1 MREETMIG
9 SAGSREARELPCV
22 WSLAGVLEMRPCDR
36 GYDCDSCELFHALSG
51 HRCAVRNAAV
61 RHPVVS
67 ERERAMEADVGRIV
81 SRVMSG
87 CRLDLDRWYGRDG
100 LWVAGAGAETLDV
113 GLVGCVWRVLEPV
126 REIVPPR
133 AGLSLDRGETCGWL
147 VRSDRSIPLRLPL
160 PGRILEVNDDLVA
173 RVCASGTVDGPE
185 EWLFRLR
192 SELDPASD
200 ESLFQG
206 EEALVWHLRKLR
218 ALKGAVREALESGV
232 EAELGPV
239 LADGGVP
246 ARHLEQVLGPDRYR
260 ALLDHL
266 F

>member
-1 MREETMIG
+1 MSG
-9 SAGSREARELPCV
+9 SDRCGGAQELPCV

-51 HRCAVRNAAV
+51 HRIAQRKAGVRN
-61 RHPVVS
+61 PVVS
-67 ERERAMEADVGRIV
+67 ERERALEADVGRIV
-81 SRVMSG
+81 SHVMSG

-100 LWVAGAGAETLDV
+100 LWVAVGEEGTLDV

-133 AGLSLDRGETCGWL
+133 PGLSLARGETCGWL
-147 VRSDRSIPLRLPL
+147 VRADRSIPLRLPL
-160 PGRILEVNDDLVA
+160 PGRILAVNERLVA
-173 RVCASGTVDGPE
+173 HVRASGTVDGPE
-185 EWLFRLR
+185 EWLFRLQTVR
-192 SELDPASD
+192 DPASD
-200 ESLFQG
+200 EDLLRG

-218 ALKGAVREALESGV
+218 ALKGAVREALESGAV
-232 EAELGPV
+232 AEIGPV
-239 LADGGVP
+239 MADGGAP
-246 ARHLEQVLGPDRYR
+246 ARNLEQVLGPDRFG

>member
-1 MREETMIG
+1 MNG
-9 SAGSREARELPCV
+9 SDRSRGARELPCV

-51 HRCAVRNAAV
+51 HRSAVRNAAV

-67 ERERAMEADVGRIV
+67 ERERALEADVGRIV
-81 SRVMSG
+81 SRVMNG
-87 CRLDLDRWYGRDG
+87 CRLDLDRWYARDG
-100 LWVAGAGAETLDV
+100 LWMADGEGDALDV

-133 AGLSLDRGETCGWL
+133 PGLSLGRGETCGWL
-147 VRSDRSIPLRLPL
+147 VRADRSIPLRVPL
-160 PGRILEVNDDLVA
+160 PGRVLEVNDDLVA
-173 RVCASGTVDGPE
+173 RVRASGRVDGPE

-192 SELDPASD
+192 SPQDPAGD
-200 ESLFQG
+200 EDLFRG

-239 LADGGVP
+239 MADGGAPV
-246 ARHLEQVLGPDRYR
+246 RSLEQVLGADGFR

>member
-1 MREETMIG
+1 MIG
-9 SAGSREARELPCV
+9 SDRSRGARELPCV

-51 HRCAVRNAAV
+51 HRTPAGNAAV
-61 RHPVVS
+61 RCPVVS
-67 ERERAMEADVGRIV
+67 ERERALEADVGRIV
-81 SRVMSG
+81 SRVMNG

-100 LWVAGAGAETLDV
+100 LWVGSGEGGCLDV

-133 AGLSLDRGETCGWL
+133 AGLALARGETCGWL
-147 VRSDRSIPLRLPL
+147 VRADRSIPLRLPL
-160 PGRILEVNDDLVA
+160 PGRIEAVNDDLVA
-173 RVCASGTVDGPE
+173 RVRASGRVDGPE

-192 SELDPASD
+192 SSLDPADD
-200 ESLFQG
+200 ENLLRG
-206 EEALVWHLRKLR
+206 EESLVWHLRKLR
-218 ALKGAVREALESGV
+218 VLKGAIREALESGV

-239 LADGGVP
+239 MADGGTPV
-246 ARHLEQVLGPDRYR
+246 ANLEELLGPDRFQ